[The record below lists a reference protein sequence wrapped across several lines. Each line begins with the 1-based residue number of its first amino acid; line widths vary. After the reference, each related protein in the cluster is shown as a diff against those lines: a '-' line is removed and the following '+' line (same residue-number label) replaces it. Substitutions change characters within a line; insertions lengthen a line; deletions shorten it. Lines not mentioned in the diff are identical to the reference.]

1 MKYHFTS
8 DRIRSV
14 QFSCAV
20 MSNSLTPHGLQHA
33 RLHQLPDLAQTHVHR
48 VVMTSNHLIL
58 CCSLLLLP
66 SVIPCIVVFS
76 SGSVLP
82 LRWPKYQRFSISIST
97 SKERSGLI
105 PLQLTGWVSFQS
117 KEVSRIFSNTTVQ
130 KHQLFGMVQLSHPY
144 KATGKTIAL
153 TIQTFVGKVMS
164 LLFNMLCRSVIAF
177 LPRSKHLS
185 I

>member
-82 LRWPKYQRFSISIST
+82 LRWPKYWSFSFKISS
-97 SKERSGLI
+97 SNEYSGLI
-105 PLQLTGWVSFQS
+105 SFRMDCLDLLVVQGTLKSLLQH
-117 KEVSRIFSNTTVQ
+117 Q
-130 KHQLFGMVQLSHPY
+130 KHQFFCAQVS
-144 KATGKTIAL
+144 
-153 TIQTFVGKVMS
+153 S
-164 LLFNMLCRSVIAF
+164 
-177 LPRSKHLS
+177 
-185 I
+185 